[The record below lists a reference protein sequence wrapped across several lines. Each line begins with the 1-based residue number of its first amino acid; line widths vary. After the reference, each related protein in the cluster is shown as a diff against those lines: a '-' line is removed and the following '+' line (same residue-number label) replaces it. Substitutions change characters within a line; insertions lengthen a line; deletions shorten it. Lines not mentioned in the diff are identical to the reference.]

1 VFDYLQNPDVASKVK
16 TIVEEMTEIMKNAKD
31 LTGQDLKDGKGQPVS
46 LDTKF
51 TEYMKQHFKATE
63 EWGQEWLKNAITLAE
78 TEFKKEI
85 VTLKADEQTLRKKER
100 DTDKAKRR
108 GHFDNSKKKLDAI
121 IAARKPI
128 EAKMEKLKKEIQ
140 TEKAKVDKI
149 EATVY
154 STPVVAQ
161 KKKARSSNKW
171 EATVLSYDNKK
182 KELLVPQE
190 EWNLKLREINEL
202 YGVRVKQI
210 WMKLEADLEIMKDRK
225 AKLSTLIK
233 MPTLP

>member
-1 VFDYLQNPDVASKVK
+1 
-16 TIVEEMTEIMKNAKD
+16 
-31 LTGQDLKDGKGQPVS
+31 
-46 LDTKF
+46 
-51 TEYMKQHFKATE
+51 
-63 EWGQEWLKNAITLAE
+63 
-78 TEFKKEI
+78 
-85 VTLKADEQTLRKKER
+85 LKADEQTLRKKER

-182 KELLVPQE
+182 KELLVPQG

-210 WMKLEADLEIMKDRK
+210 WMKLEADLEIMKDRN

>member
-1 VFDYLQNPDVASKVK
+1 LFDYLQNPDVASRVK
-16 TIVEEMTEIMKNAKD
+16 TITKEITEIMKNAKF
-31 LTGQDLKDGKGQPVS
+31 LTGQDLQDGRAKPVS

-51 TEYMKQHFKATE
+51 TEYMKKHFKQTE
-63 EWGQEWLKNAITLAE
+63 EWGQTWLDNAITLAE
-78 TEFKKEI
+78 TELMKEI
-85 VTLKADEQTLRKKER
+85 VTLKAAEQALRKKER

-108 GHFDNSKKKLDAI
+108 DHFNNSKKKLDAI

-128 EAKMEKLKKEIQ
+128 ETKLEKLKKEIQ
-140 TEKAKVDKI
+140 TEKAKIDKI

-154 STPVVAQ
+154 NTPVVAQ
-161 KKKARSSNKW
+161 KKKARSQNKW
-171 EATVLSYDNKK
+171 EGTVRGYNDKL
-182 KELLVPQE
+182 KELLVLQE

-225 AKLSTLIK
+225 AKSSTLIK
-233 MPTLP
+233 MPALP